1 MRYAVDPAAVLAQAK
16 ALERVRGVLVAVSRP
31 DAAGAGSS
39 VLGSA
44 VVARALHEATGNWS
58 QARTRVDAELHATA
72 EAAAVAATAYDEVE
86 GNVLRAACG
95 GAG

>member
-1 MRYAVDPAAVLAQAK
+1 MRFAVDPAAVLAQAK
-16 ALERVRGVLVAVSRP
+16 ALERVRGVLVAISRP
-31 DAAGAGSS
+31 DTGQVITSI
-39 VLGSA
+39 LGSA

-58 QARTRVDAELHATA
+58 QARARVDAELHATA